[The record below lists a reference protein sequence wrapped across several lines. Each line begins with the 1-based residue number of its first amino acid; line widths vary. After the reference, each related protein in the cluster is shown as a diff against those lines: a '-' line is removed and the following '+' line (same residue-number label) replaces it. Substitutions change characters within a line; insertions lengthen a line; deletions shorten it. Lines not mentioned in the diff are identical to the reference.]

1 LQKTKKL
8 TKFVLI
14 YIDTIQTE
22 CGFYTIIILAY
33 IIAKHFSK
41 IMKKYENLK
50 KKISL
55 IFENLSNKNERKKF
69 LRAFSTLNCKSVVER
84 TPTHI
89 YTTL

>member
-1 LQKTKKL
+1 LQKTKIL

-14 YIDTIQTE
+14 YIDTIHAE

-55 IFENLSNKNERKKF
+55 IFENLFNKNERKKF
-69 LRAFSTLNCKSVVER
+69 LKEHFQL
-84 TPTHI
+84 
-89 YTTL
+89 